1 MKNKYGLSK
10 VCFFCESSF
19 ITKPRFLDYCSQKC
33 KNPLNRGE
41 YDPWNKGIKLTDEQ
55 KAKQNTDGLKKGWG
69 WNKGKTNEVARQR
82 MLANNPNKDGRLN
95 NLRPKN
101 PITEPLKIYR
111 SKVRYHTYRT
121 LKEMRANGEWVP
133 KTGKYKDSW
142 QIDHIIPHKQ
152 GLELGI
158 DPSLL
163 GGRKNIQF
171 IKGEE
176 NRKKWGSYQPIEI
189 VESITG
195 GNYVQC
201 KSVRSL

>member
-1 MKNKYGLSK
+1 MKNKYGIMKL
-10 VCFFCESSF
+10 CLFCKSDF
-19 ITKPRFLDYCSQKC
+19 ISKPRFVDYCSQKC

-41 YDPWNKGIKLTDEQ
+41 YDPWNKGIKLTNEQ
-55 KAKQNTDGLKKGWG
+55 KAKQNREGLKKGWG
-69 WNKGKTNEVARQR
+69 WNKGRTNEIARHR
-82 MLANNPNKDGRLN
+82 MLTNNPNKDGRLN
-95 NLRPKN
+95 KLRPKN

-121 LKEMRANGEWVP
+121 LKEMRINGEWVP

-152 GLELGI
+152 GFELGI

-163 GGRKNIQF
+163 GSKNNIQF

-176 NRKKWGSYQPIEI
+176 NRKKWDRFQPKEI
-189 VESITG
+189 ISKVLGENNG
-195 GNYVQC
+195 LF
-201 KSVRSL
+201 R